1 MDDPDTKQLAAE
13 IERLEGE
20 IERIEDRTNRGK
32 TTLQIRSHDL
42 HVQASSEDATL
53 EEMSEI
59 LGDEM
64 ETLSK
69 RALVGEYQ
77 KLEEEDLF
85 MGLFDNK

>member
-1 MDDPDTKQLAAE
+1 MENPDINQLAEE

-20 IERIEDRTNRGK
+20 IERIEERHNKGK
-32 TTLQIRSHDL
+32 TTLKIRSHDL

-53 EEMSEI
+53 REMSEI

-64 ETLSK
+64 EELSK

-85 MGLFDNK
+85 MGLFE